1 MEGIFVF
8 SFPEQERN
16 RSRKPIPIAAK
27 AIEYFDKQ
35 EPVEEVTTPVFRND
49 VPDRTKSAKDKR
61 SFALAPYQRKNTER
75 RLKSAVLCITG
86 FSTTDRETSRIDS
99 STPVSS
105 TTSTISQFQD
115 TARPLSSSVHRAESL
130 FEKPVWEHPALKEI
144 KEDDYLEIGCAEE
157 SITTMNPLVKSKD
170 SYEKALKVYG
180 WRMEVPRDPLYLKK
194 PYLPKRRSYSVD
206 ISLEPSLPLPP
217 KMRVSKAE
225 TFFQPTV
232 KIMPLSFTVSPDFSS
247 EAFVAKQNDLRR
259 SGNWNYGTRRYAF
272 LY

>member
-1 MEGIFVF
+1 MYVPKILEK
-8 SFPEQERN
+8 N
-16 RSRKPIPIAAK
+16 RPQKPVPGPGFDAAK
-27 AIEYFDKQ
+27 AIEYYDKH
-35 EPVEEVTTPVFRND
+35 EPVEETTTPVFRNG
-49 VPDRTKSAKDKR
+49 VPDRSKSAKDTG
-61 SFALAPYQRKNTER
+61 SLALVPYQRKNTER
-75 RLKSAVLCITG
+75 RLKSAALCITSSSG
-86 FSTTDRETSRIDS
+86 TEKETSTLTA

-105 TTSTISQFQD
+105 TTSSISSFQD
-115 TARPLSSSVHRAESL
+115 AVRSLSSSVDRAESL

-144 KEDDYLEIGCAEE
+144 KEDDNLEIGGMEE
-157 SITTMNPLVKSKD
+157 STITRSHIANLED

-180 WRMEVPRDPLYLKK
+180 WRMEVPRDPLNLKK
-194 PYLPKRRSYSVD
+194 PYLPKRRSYFVD
-206 ISLEPSLPLPP
+206 IPLEPSLPLPP

-232 KIMPLSFTVSPDFSS
+232 KIKPLSFTISPDFSS